1 MLRIVVLFLL
11 LTCCSGHVVA
21 QSTPD
26 LRADMCLGDTATMAV
41 SVSNA
46 DSLQWYKNGVAIA
59 GANND
64 TLLAFE
70 GGAYFVRAFIGDG
83 RTCTD
88 ESGNIRIIIN
98 YPYAHDDY
106 MLVPLGK
113 VAPLAV
119 LLNDQPNCAPFDKG
133 SLHIV
138 TQPSLGII
146 ARVENGI
153 VQYKPPP
160 TLLGVDK
167 FTYAVTDT
175 EGRVTNEAVVSVELF
190 VDCAVLYPNPV
201 ENRLQVTVDNK
212 KIRALKVYDG
222 AGRAL
227 YQTVV
232 EENNLTVDMSSFPQG
247 IYMVELVGY
256 DGPGCM
262 VKIQKK

>member
-1 MLRIVVLFLL
+1 MLKTTVLLFCF
-11 LTCCSGHVVA
+11 TCSCWYAAA

-26 LRADMCLGDTATMAV
+26 LRADMCLGDTATMTV

-46 DSLQWYKNGVAIA
+46 DSLQWYKNGEAIA

-88 ESGNIRIIIN
+88 GSGNIRIIIN

-106 MLVPLGK
+106 VVVPLGK
-113 VAPLAV
+113 VSPLDV
-119 LLNDQPNCAPFDKG
+119 LLNDQPNCAPFDK
-133 SLHIV
+133 STLHIV
-138 TQPSLGII
+138 SQPSLGTI
-146 ARVENGI
+146 ARVEKGI
-153 VQYKPPP
+153 VYYKPPS

-167 FTYAVTDT
+167 FTYVITDI
-175 EGRVTNEAVVSVELF
+175 EGRITNEAVVGVELF

-201 ENRLQVTVDNK
+201 ENKLHVTVDNK

-232 EENNLTVDMSSFPQG
+232 EENSLTIDMSSFPQG

-262 VKIQKK
+262 VKIHKK